1 MADPIS
7 GNFDKNQIPR
17 LDQTTKASA
26 ENAEVNESETSVDS
40 TRSNEIRDKSS
51 VQISPEAQKSIDL
64 AVFDREKVKQIK
76 EAIENNSYPL
86 DNKKMA
92 ESFVPLE
99 RLISD

>member
-1 MADPIS
+1 MADPVS

-17 LDQTTKASA
+17 LDKATKATA
-26 ENAEVNESETSVDS
+26 ENTEVNESVPSAES
-40 TRSNEIRDKSS
+40 TRSNEIREKSS
-51 VQISPEAQKSIDL
+51 VQISPEAQKSAEM
-64 AVFDREKVKQIK
+64 AVFDRERVQQIK